1 MAATASESPSS
12 DLHRFIFIPQL
23 LLVFFT
29 VSGHMRVAFVTSR
42 ARLTVMTNFCNL
54 FFLLYCSTLSQGR
67 APTLA
72 SCVSRPVL
80 LS

>member
-1 MAATASESPSS
+1 MAVTAYESPSS

-54 FFLLYCSTLSQGR
+54 FFCCTVPCCLKD
-67 APTLA
+67 A
-72 SCVSRPVL
+72 RPL
-80 LS
+80 